1 MKKFN
6 FLFAAVMMFGSAALF
21 QRVMMTTMWISDSRL
36 LLSQYALKRMGLS

>member
-21 QRVMMTTMWISDSRL
+21 QSCDDDDDVDLRL
-36 LLSQYALKRMGLS
+36 PTAIVTV